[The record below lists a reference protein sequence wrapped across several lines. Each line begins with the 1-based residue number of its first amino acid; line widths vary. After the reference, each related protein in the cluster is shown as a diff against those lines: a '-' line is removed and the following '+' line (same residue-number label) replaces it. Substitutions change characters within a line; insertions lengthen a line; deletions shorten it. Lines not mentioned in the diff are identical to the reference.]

1 MVLLKI
7 DYNYI
12 VVYPLSPYLEEK
24 LQRVQ
29 KSAASFGN
37 NRCAKMAD
45 IILLGWLPLKERTE
59 MHILS
64 TNHRALCNTFLVQLS
79 NPAKTPNYYEPT
91 LVCYTATG
99 LWLLPELFKIQPPSY
114 LIVCLITS
122 NLTETSAK
130 M

>member
-12 VVYPLSPYLEEK
+12 VVYPLSPYLKAK

-45 IILLGWLPLKERTE
+45 IIVLGWLPLKERTE

-64 TNHRALCNTFLVQLS
+64 TTHRALCNTFWSKLLWTYARVLHRNWVVAFAGTFQDVASKLF
-79 NPAKTPNYYEPT
+79 NCLPNNIK
-91 LVCYTATG
+91 L
-99 LWLLPELFKIQPPSY
+99 
-114 LIVCLITS
+114 
-122 NLTETSAK
+122 ETSAK